1 MTQNPENANV
11 CPYSG
16 ASLTGAPAG
25 TSSAIGTPSPSN
37 HSSPTTRAAQRPQ
50 TSAME
55 LDVED
60 NTVKMETI
68 APPVGANV
76 FYDPLSYATYDHPY
90 DLYKQLRDKA
100 PVYFS
105 PRLGVYV
112 LSRHEDVQAAFK
124 NHEQLVSKFGNDIDG
139 THDSYGRGN
148 LVAQDPPRHT
158 ALRQSVRRVFALRE
172 VLAKEDGLREVAR
185 RLISEMREKDG
196 ADFAAEFALPFAFAA
211 STRLVGLPGEK
222 HDIEWLAEHLV
233 RSMERTV
240 GELGVPDDAALSN
253 EEAEVFI
260 HDVVQK
266 RLEELA
272 AGADPTVSDVITQ
285 VAAAVEKGKVDA
297 DEVVGL
303 THLIYSASIDAPSAL
318 LTNSIYVLD
327 KYPQL
332 QVFLREN
339 PSMIPQFIEEVLR
352 YETPGQNVSRQTTE
366 DVVFSGVTIPANSR
380 VMLLQGSANRD
391 ERVFENPDDFDI
403 TRDFSKQN
411 KLMSFG
417 DGIHACMGA
426 PLARLMARV
435 FIETLL
441 EQPDEVRIVG
451 FPERWVKQLVR
462 GYSKLPIKFVPGG
475 TTFG

>member
-1 MTQNPENANV
+1 
-11 CPYSG
+11 
-16 ASLTGAPAG
+16 
-25 TSSAIGTPSPSN
+25 
-37 HSSPTTRAAQRPQ
+37 
-50 TSAME
+50 
-55 LDVED
+55 
-60 NTVKMETI
+60 
-68 APPVGANV
+68 
-76 FYDPLSYATYDHPY
+76 
-90 DLYKQLRDKA
+90 
-100 PVYFS
+100 
-105 PRLGVYV
+105 
-112 LSRHEDVQAAFK
+112 
-124 NHEQLVSKFGNDIDG
+124 
-139 THDSYGRGN
+139 
-148 LVAQDPPRHT
+148 
-158 ALRQSVRRVFALRE
+158 
-172 VLAKEDGLREVAR
+172 
-185 RLISEMREKDG
+185 
-196 ADFAAEFALPFAFAA
+196 
-211 STRLVGLPGEK
+211 
-222 HDIEWLAEHLV
+222 
-233 RSMERTV
+233 MERTV

-417 DGIHACMGA
+417 EGIHACMGA